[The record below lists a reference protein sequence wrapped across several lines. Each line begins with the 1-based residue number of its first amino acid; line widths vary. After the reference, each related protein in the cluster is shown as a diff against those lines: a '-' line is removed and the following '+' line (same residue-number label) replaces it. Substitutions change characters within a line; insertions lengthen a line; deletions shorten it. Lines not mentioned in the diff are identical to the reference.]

1 MSEKCPRSKIVR
13 YEKRYDNYNGYYTF
27 TLNLSC
33 GHTFEQTHKEKDWN
47 PPKTTFCGACWRE
60 KAINEA

>member
-1 MSEKCPRSKIVR
+1 MSEKCPRSKIVK
-13 YEKRYDNYNGYYTF
+13 YEKRYDNYYGYYTF

-33 GHTFEQTHKEKDWN
+33 GHILELTNKEKDWN

-60 KAINEA
+60 KALKKV